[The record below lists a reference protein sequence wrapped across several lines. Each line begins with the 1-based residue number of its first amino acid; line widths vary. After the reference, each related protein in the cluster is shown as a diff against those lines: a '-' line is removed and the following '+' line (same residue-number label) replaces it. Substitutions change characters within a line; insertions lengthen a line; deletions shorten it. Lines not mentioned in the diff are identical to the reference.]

1 MTEPNGSDWLSLS
14 LIKTNTRMRACV
26 FLNKGSIY
34 IPYAYLLSVLTLA
47 VLME

>member
-1 MTEPNGSDWLSLS
+1 MDLMGSPF
-14 LIKTNTRMRACV
+14 LIKTSVRVHVCDV
-26 FLNKGSIY
+26 DVCFLNKRSIY